1 MMSLMVILDG
11 HWSHQL
17 PRVFAW
23 VVSVVNGVHIRLAEM
38 LCYDSKE
45 SLQGKTNYVNNL
57 LLCARKR
64 LIADNLKM
72 R

>member
-1 MMSLMVILDG
+1 MVISDG
-11 HWSHQL
+11 HWSHEL

-23 VVSVVNGVHIRLAEM
+23 VVSVVNGVHLRLAEM

-45 SLQGKTNYVNNL
+45 RLLGKANYVNNL
-57 LLCARKR
+57 LFYVRKR
-64 LIADNLKM
+64 LITENLKM